1 MVVKDCVRQ
10 RLYNKKIPTLCCG
23 FFFLSEGYAF
33 NIDMKIKNDDQ
44 TIGGFTKETL
54 TQVSLNEDYFHIISN
69 H

>member
-10 RLYNKKIPTLCCG
+10 RLYNKKNPNALLW

-54 TQVSLNEDYFHIISN
+54 T
-69 H
+69 

>member
-23 FFFLSEGYAF
+23 FFFLSEGYALD
-33 NIDMKIKNDDQ
+33 IDMKIKNDDQ

-54 TQVSLNEDYFHIISN
+54 T
-69 H
+69 